1 MNTLFIIFITL
12 SVICFI
18 IEIATPGTFFFF
30 SFAIGTLLS
39 AFLSLTTQ
47 NLSLLIISASLIS
60 IITFF
65 VLKKFDLFK
74 LKNINPKTNIDSYIG
89 KTAHVISSSDKN
101 SCRVKIFGEEW
112 NAICKEN
119 VSIGDAVEITGRE
132 SLVLYVKKI

>member
-1 MNTLFIIFITL
+1 M
-12 SVICFI
+12 
-18 IEIATPGTFFFF
+18 
-30 SFAIGTLLS
+30 
-39 AFLSLTTQ
+39 
-47 NLSLLIISASLIS
+47 
-60 IITFF
+60 
-65 VLKKFDLFK
+65 LKKFDLFK

-112 NAICKEN
+112 NAICKGN